1 MVRSIHSAVG
11 RESEGVVRRNGLIAA
26 FLSALVPGLGQ
37 GYLGKWKRALL
48 FAVPIVIGVIVGL
61 WMIDLDTFDLL
72 GYAVRPTVL
81 KTILIANLGIVIWRV
96 LAVTD
101 AFAVSDTQRTWW
113 SISVIVVL
121 SAAVAA
127 PHVIVT
133 QYTLDAAHAIDEIF
147 VADPENV
154 TPVFISEPEDTLVDD
169 EVLPEVTDPKL
180 VISRYEPRPDIE
192 KFFEPGVDDPDA
204 IANSERNIA
213 SRDRSLE
220 DQFGSD
226 AEGVNRITILF
237 VGGDGGPGRS
247 GSRAD
252 SINVVTMDVETGK
265 AAVFGIPRNMTHVAL
280 PDEWSTAFV
289 DLEKQLTPW
298 DEKKTWTDAD
308 GDGEPDQFK
317 PCHCFPDQI
326 NAVYPFTRGWTDTY
340 PNERDPGL
348 AALRDVLEIM
358 LDLEIDYY
366 AFVNMNGFVNVVNAL
381 GGVNV
386 YATRPVTIEMSPA
399 KEGDEWHVVSVGTG
413 WNKLNGLDALGYVRE
428 RRSSSDYT
436 RMERQR
442 CLLKAVAA
450 KATPSVVLS
459 RFSQLAKAMS
469 SSVKTDIDVNY
480 LPTLLKHVAALDFED
495 IATVGFVPPFYTPV
509 VDHRGKPTPDLDRIR
524 AMVKLALSADENTTF
539 ETGAD
544 SECRV

>member
-1 MVRSIHSAVG
+1 
-11 RESEGVVRRNGLIAA
+11 VRRNGLIAA

-48 FAVPIVIGVIVGL
+48 FVTPVVIGAML
-61 WMIDLDTFDLL
+61 AFWMVDLDTFDLL

-81 KTILIANLGIVIWRV
+81 KTILILNLAIVIWRV
-96 LAVTD
+96 LAITD
-101 AFAVSDTQRTWW
+101 AFSASDTNRTWW
-113 SISVIVVL
+113 SISIIVVL
-121 SAAVAA
+121 SAAVVA

-147 VADPENV
+147 VADPANV
-154 TPVFISEPEDTLVDD
+154 TPVFVPEPEDPFADD
-169 EVLPEVTDPKL
+169 EILPEVADPKT
-180 VISRYEPRPDIE
+180 VISRYETRSDLGRV
-192 KFFEPGVDDPDA
+192 FQPGMGDPDA
-204 IANSERNIA
+204 VANSIRYVA
-213 SRDRSLE
+213 SRDRSVTDRL
-220 DQFGSD
+220 GSD
-226 AEGVNRITILF
+226 AEGVERITILL

-252 SINVVTMDVETGK
+252 SINVVTMNVETGK

-298 DEKKTWTDAD
+298 DEKKQWTDAD
-308 GDGEPDQFK
+308 GDGEPDQFE

-326 NAVYPFTRGWTDTY
+326 NAIYPFTRGWTDTY

-366 AFVNMNGFVNVVNAL
+366 AFVNMGGFVDVVNAL

-413 WNKLNGLDALGYVRE
+413 WNRLDGLDALGYVRE
-428 RRSSSDYT
+428 RHSSSDYT
-436 RMERQR
+436 RMQRQR

-450 KATPSVVLS
+450 KATPSLVLS
-459 RFSQLAKAMS
+459 RFSRLANAMS
-469 SSVKTDIDVNY
+469 SSVKTDIRVSY
-480 LPTLLKHVAALDFED
+480 LPTLLEYVAQLDFED
-495 IATVGFVPPFYTPV
+495 IATVGFVPPYYTPV
-509 VDHRGKPTPDLDRIR
+509 VDFRGKPTPDLQRIR
-524 AMVKLALSADENTTF
+524 AMVTYALNADETTAF
-539 ETGAD
+539 DTGD
-544 SECRV
+544 ESECRV